1 MIIMFIR
8 SKWKIVTPAIY
19 IVDLPGDAALGG
31 EVPAGRVGEGG
42 AAHRAP
48 LHGGQARGAEQ
59 VAGGAL
65 VDGTIGR
72 GAAHIT

>member
-1 MIIMFIR
+1 MAEESSAWLLAR
-8 SKWKIVTPAIY
+8 L
-19 IVDLPGDAALGG
+19 VDFPGPGDAALRG

-48 LHGGQARGAEQ
+48 LHGGQAGGAEQ

-65 VDGTIGR
+65 VDGAIGR